1 MHGLKIICQGLILG
15 TFKYTLPLKF
25 NKLLY
30 IHVIIYIYLY
40 THTHLCL
47 IYLLSLLSQ
56 QRERATVESQVRFS
70 FMCARYCCNSLNFT
84 LKPCIKQCLQ
94 DGCKSVCVYVYS
106 QGEGEGEQ
114 NSTCSMY
121 QVGQGKLC
129 TKQCELFIKATI

>member
-30 IHVIIYIYLY
+30 IHVIIHIFLY

-56 QRERATVESQVRFS
+56 
-70 FMCARYCCNSLNFT
+70 
-84 LKPCIKQCLQ
+84 
-94 DGCKSVCVYVYS
+94 
-106 QGEGEGEQ
+106 
-114 NSTCSMY
+114 
-121 QVGQGKLC
+121 
-129 TKQCELFIKATI
+129 